1 MTEAKRWFTR
11 FLFILF
17 VGLASTVARAEEP
30 RAVQRFAVVVGAN
43 DGGKA
48 RVQLQYAAS
57 DARTVAKVLSELGG
71 VDRDDVAVVLQPS
84 GPELRNALRKAA
96 ERVSTAHQRGERTHF
111 VFYYS
116 GHSDERG
123 LMLGEEQVSYPELR
137 KLLDEVPAHVRIGI
151 LDSCA
156 SGAFTRSKGGRR
168 RAPFLVGG
176 ADVAGHAFLTSSS
189 IDEAAQESDGIR
201 GSFFTHFLVSG
212 LRGAADHDRD
222 RKITLDEA
230 YQFAFAETLARTESS
245 SSGPQHANYDIQLTG
260 TGELVITD
268 LRRTTA
274 GLALG
279 PDVDGRVYVRTEA
292 GELAGELYKPP
303 GSGRIELALEPGTY
317 AVVVEQSGKLSRARA
332 ILKEGRTTHLTAA
345 HLGTFRGEQVT
356 TRGKDKPYHRIPVTM
371 SLFPPLSVN
380 SVVRDRKVENNLAI
394 NWIAGHAARIRGV
407 ELGLGVNWVDEDVR
421 GAQLA
426 VGANL
431 VGTELRGA
439 QWSVGANFARG
450 GLRGLQLA
458 VGGNV
463 ASTRRAPDPAGP
475 MSGGQL
481 SVAANIARGDFHGLQ
496 ATVAANI
503 VSGSLRGIQLN
514 SGFNYARSV
523 RGGQVGVIGNLATHE
538 VTGVQWTTG
547 ANVAA
552 GGLKGMQM
560 SVAANFAATKSLE
573 DRGHS
578 GAQLGVVA
586 NVAKGHFRGA
596 QIGAVAN
603 VVTGDL
609 HGVQLDSGVNVARS
623 VVGAQFGLVN
633 IARGRV
639 RGAQFGLINYAD
651 DADASIGLLGISRKG
666 GVGGDFWTD
675 DVAMLNAGLRLRTR
689 YTYTMVSVG
698 VHPLAERHGGH
709 WNIGTFF
716 GGHIDLAP
724 RVYLDIDV
732 GHRWIFPGFD
742 RVDRQTRSVFTIPRV
757 LVGVRLGKYASFFG
771 GPSLNLYLR
780 DRARDD
786 FRPGYKYDVYRRDET
801 GWSMRIWPG
810 FALGVRV
817 R

>member
-1 MTEAKRWFTR
+1 MTETMRWFTR
-11 FLFILF
+11 FLFSF
-17 VGLASTVARAEEP
+17 VCLGSTIARAEEP

-48 RVQLQYAAS
+48 RVHLRYAAS

-71 VDRDDVAVVLQPS
+71 VDRDDVAVVLQPT
-84 GPELRNALRKAA
+84 GTEFRTALRKAA
-96 ERVSTAHQRGERTHF
+96 DRVAAAQARGERTHF

-137 KLLDEVPAHVRIGI
+137 KLLEEVPAQVRIGI

-168 RAPFLVGG
+168 RAPFMVGG

-189 IDEAAQESDGIR
+189 VDEAAQESDGIR

-230 YQFAFAETLARTESS
+230 YQFAFSETLARTESS

-279 PDVDGRVYVRTEA
+279 PDVAGRVYVRNAA

-303 GSGRIELALEPGTY
+303 GTGSIELALEPGTY
-317 AVVVEQSGKLSRARA
+317 AIVVDQDGKLSRARA
-332 ILKEGRTTHLTAA
+332 ILQEGRTTHLTAA
-345 HLGTFRGEQVT
+345 HLGAFQGEQFA
-356 TRGKDKPYHRIPVTM
+356 TRGNDKPYHRIPVTV

-380 SVVRDRKVENNLAI
+380 SAVRDRKVENNFAL
-394 NWIAGHAARIRGV
+394 NFVVGRAARIRGV
-407 ELGLGVNWVDEDVR
+407 ELGLGFNWVDEDVR
-421 GAQLA
+421 GTQFA
-426 VGANL
+426 VGGNL
-431 VGTELRGA
+431 AGTQLRGA
-439 QWSVGANFARG
+439 QWSVGANFVRG
-450 GLRGLQLA
+450 GFRGLQLT
-458 VGGNV
+458 VGANV

-475 MSGGQL
+475 MQGGQL
-481 SVAANIARGDFHGLQ
+481 SVGANIARGDFRGFQ
-496 ATVAANI
+496 TTV
-503 VSGSLRGIQLN
+503 
-514 SGFNYARSV
+514 
-523 RGGQVGVIGNLATHE
+523 GGNVTTGRVAGVQWAVGGNLA
-538 VTGVQWTTG
+538 G
-547 ANVAA
+547 
-552 GGLKGMQM
+552 GGLRGMQM
-560 SVAANFAATKSLE
+560 AVGVNLATTKSLDE
-573 DRGHS
+573 PGHA
-578 GAQLGVVA
+578 GLQLGVGA

-596 QIGAVAN
+596 QIGVGAN
-603 VVTGDL
+603 VVTGDMRGIQL
-609 HGVQLDSGVNVARS
+609 DSGLNLGGNVHGVQL
-623 VVGAQFGLVN
+623 GLIN

-639 RGAQFGLINYAD
+639 RGAQVGLINYAD
-651 DADASIGLLGISRKG
+651 DADASIALIGISRKH

-675 DVAMLNAGLRLRTR
+675 DVSMLNAGLRLRTR
-689 YTYTMVSVG
+689 YTYTMVSAG

-709 WNIGTFF
+709 WNVGAFF
-716 GGHIDLAP
+716 GVHFDLTP
-724 RVYLDIDV
+724 RVYLDVDV
-732 GHRWIFPGFD
+732 GHRWIFRGFD
-742 RVDRQTRSVFTIPRV
+742 GIDRGTRSVFTAPRV
-757 LVGVRLGKYASFFG
+757 LVGVRLGKYASLFG
-771 GPSLNLYLR
+771 GPSFNVFLQER
-780 DRARDD
+780 TRDD
-786 FRPGYKYDVYRRDET
+786 FRPGYDYDVHRDDAGGAT
-801 GWSMRIWPG
+801 VRLWPG